1 MGILQARARKR
12 KNGKRIKVKRKPKVT
27 QRALLKAIKNTGGS
41 IRIIAQRLDR
51 SYRTTWGMIHDS
63 PEAQEA
69 IRIEQERVADIA
81 EETIAEMMMQRVDF
95 GTASRTARW
104 LLERKHVK
112 RGYKPT
118 KEVTVQGGENPLKV
132 QSEELISMDK
142 LKSIPLEVRKRMLE
156 EMQEG
161 DSGK

>member
-1 MGILQARARKR
+1 MSEIHDRARKR
-12 KNGKRIKVKRKPKVT
+12 KLKVKRRVKTTEK
-27 QRALLKAIKNTGGS
+27 QLLKAIKDTGGS

-51 SYRTTWGMIHDS
+51 PYRSVWGLIQNS
-63 PEAQEA
+63 PDAREA

-104 LLERKHVK
+104 LLERKHIE

-118 KEVTVQGGENPLKV
+118 KELTVQGGDNPLKV
-132 QSEELISMDK
+132 QSEKVLSLDE

-156 EMQEG
+156 EMQE
-161 DSGK
+161 DTSGK